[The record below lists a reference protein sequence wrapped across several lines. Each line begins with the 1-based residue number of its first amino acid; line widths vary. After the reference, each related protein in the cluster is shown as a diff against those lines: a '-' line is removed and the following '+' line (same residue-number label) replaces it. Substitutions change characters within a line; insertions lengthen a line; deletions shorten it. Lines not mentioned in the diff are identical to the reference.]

1 MSTHKLPV
9 NLKYQSNQNITKI
22 VPIQQ
27 EKQNFIENLVTDF
40 YNLLGIETLNNEQL
54 HLALERGRKDFR
66 RTRLI
71 KPNLVN
77 AKLDG
82 INFTGV
88 NLNKVNLSEA
98 SLMNAQLHK
107 TKMLG
112 ANLDSANLKG
122 ANLSRANLK
131 DAQLSWADLRN
142 TNLSNTLLYNA
153 NLTGA
158 DLDRSSIMSAK
169 RLFTKF
175 DHARLPSGV
184 SLVRSFWFFIKL
196 SA

>member
-1 MSTHKLPV
+1 MSTQKLPV
-9 NLKYQSNQNITKI
+9 NFKYKLDHDSTKM
-22 VPIQQ
+22 VPSKQ
-27 EKQNFIENLVTDF
+27 EKQNFIENLVTGF
-40 YNLLGIETLNNEQL
+40 YNLIGIETLNNEQL
-54 HLALERGRKDFR
+54 HLALKEGRKDFR

-71 KPNLVN
+71 KPNLFK

-98 SLMNAQLHK
+98 SLMNTQLHK

-184 SLVRSFWFFIKL
+184 SLVKSFWFFIKL

>member
-1 MSTHKLPV
+1 MSTKKLPV
-9 NLKYQSNQNITKI
+9 NFKYKSDQDSTKM
-22 VPIQQ
+22 VPSKQ
-27 EKQNFIENLVTDF
+27 EKQNFIDNLVTGF
-40 YNLLGIETLNNEQL
+40 YNLFGIETLNDQKLQL
-54 HLALERGRKDFR
+54 DLKRGRKDFR

-71 KPNLVN
+71 KPNLFK

-98 SLMNAQLHK
+98 SLMNTQLHK

-122 ANLSRANLK
+122 ATLSRANLK

-184 SLVRSFWFFIKL
+184 SLVKSFWFFIKL

>member
-1 MSTHKLPV
+1 MSTQKLPV
-9 NLKYQSNQNITKI
+9 NFKYKSDQDSTKM
-22 VPIQQ
+22 VPSKQ
-27 EKQNFIENLVTDF
+27 EKQNFIDNLFTGF
-40 YNLLGIETLNNEQL
+40 YNLFGIETLNDQKLQL
-54 HLALERGRKDFR
+54 DLKRGRKDFR

-71 KPNLVN
+71 KPNLFK

-98 SLMNAQLHK
+98 SLMNTQLHK
-107 TKMLG
+107 TTMLG
-112 ANLDSANLKG
+112 ATLDSANLKG

-184 SLVRSFWFFIKL
+184 SLVKSFWFFIKL

>member
-1 MSTHKLPV
+1 MSTQKLPV
-9 NLKYQSNQNITKI
+9 NFKYKLDHDSTKM
-22 VPIQQ
+22 VPSKQ
-27 EKQNFIENLVTDF
+27 EKQNFIENLATGF

-54 HLALERGRKDFR
+54 HLALKEGRKDFR

-71 KPNLVN
+71 KPNLFK

-98 SLMNAQLHK
+98 SLMNTQLHK

-184 SLVRSFWFFIKL
+184 SLVRYFWFFIKL

>member
-1 MSTHKLPV
+1 MSTQKLPV
-9 NLKYQSNQNITKI
+9 NFKYKLDHDSTKM
-22 VPIQQ
+22 VPSKQ
-27 EKQNFIENLVTDF
+27 EKQNFIENLATGF

-54 HLALERGRKDFR
+54 HLALKEGRKDFR

-71 KPNLVN
+71 KPNLFK

-98 SLMNAQLHK
+98 SLMNTQLHK

-184 SLVRSFWFFIKL
+184 SLVKSFWFFIKL

>member
-1 MSTHKLPV
+1 MSTQKLPV
-9 NLKYQSNQNITKI
+9 NFKYKLDNDSTKM
-22 VPIQQ
+22 VPSKQ
-27 EKQNFIENLVTDF
+27 EKQNFIENLATGF

-54 HLALERGRKDFR
+54 HLALKEGRKDFR

-71 KPNLVN
+71 KPNLFK

-98 SLMNAQLHK
+98 SLMNTQLHK

-184 SLVRSFWFFIKL
+184 SLVRYFWFFIKL